1 MKIKFALTMLLSV
14 TVLCTS
20 SLAQEKTAGD
30 WLKEGRSLMLNGSGS
45 FDPAADAFNKAIQ
58 LDPENVD
65 AWLGKA
71 QVLSD
76 TNLKNESL
84 EAFQKALD
92 LADEILKQNPQDAGA
107 WQSQG
112 IALASLGRDKEAAK
126 SFEKSVEILNQS
138 IETNPHDAEAWWLK
152 ADSLDILGQS
162 QGALEAYD
170 RVIELN
176 SSKAAGAWI
185 RKSDILVSSGKY
197 NESLDAFDNAT
208 KLMAAND
215 TSIFNSWWG
224 DGTTVT
230 NSAWFYNGQI
240 LRVSSGWYNQSSHA
254 YENVLQINSNL
265 VVAWQSKG
273 WIITPQGRTLRS
285 LGKHNEILTMS
296 GPNWASYYFPSSNES
311 SRMWVDYWMN
321 RAGELSRTG
330 SFQESVAA
338 IDKAIEI
345 EPQNATLWDAKA
357 SRQSIA
363 ANFSGNRS
371 QYNESLKAQ
380 DKAIELNPGNST
392 LHIHK
397 AVLIASLAD
406 LSGHQNKSLYQ
417 DAIRELDKA
426 IELDPQNKDAW
437 NYRGSVLDTRLNRSA
452 EALLAYGKAIE
463 LDGENDGDN
472 ESLSN
477 AWSGKGTALA
487 KLGRYNESF
496 EAFDKAIELNPQT
509 SAFVWLSKGKALNE
523 SGRYGEALAAYDKVI
538 ELVPDSANGLTA
550 QAYESKGDV
559 LLAWGKQSEAVNA
572 YDKAIEQYPLEPMG
586 AQTWHKKSIALK
598 ALGQTA
604 EADAASARA
613 KELGYQ
619 G

>member
-1 MKIKFALTMLLSV
+1 MKVKFALIMLLLV
-14 TVLCTS
+14 TVLCTG

-58 LDPENVD
+58 IDPENVD

-71 QVLSD
+71 QVLSY

-92 LADEILKQNPQDAGA
+92 LADEILKQNPQDAGG

-162 QGALEAYD
+162 EGALEAYD

-265 VVAWQSKG
+265 VAAWQSKG

-285 LGKHNEILTMS
+285 LGRHNEIPAMS

-345 EPQNATLWDAKA
+345 EPQNATLWDVKA
-357 SRQSIA
+357 SSQRIA
-363 ANFSGNRS
+363 ATFSGNRS

-380 DKAIELNPGNST
+380 DRAIELDPENTT
-392 LHIHK
+392 LRIHK
-397 AVLIASLAD
+397 GFLIASLTD
-406 LSGHQNKSLYQ
+406 LSGHKNESLYEE
-417 DAIRELDKA
+417 AIKEFDKA
-426 IELDPQNKDAW
+426 IELDPKNKEAW
-437 NYRGSVLDTRLNRSA
+437 NYKASVLDTRLNRSV
-452 EALLAYGKAIE
+452 EALLAYDRAIE
-463 LDGENDGDN
+463 LDGANAEDN

-487 KLGRYNESF
+487 KLGRYKESI
-496 EAFDKAIELNPQT
+496 EAFDKAIELYPQT
-509 SAFVWLSKGKALNE
+509 AAFIWLSKGKALNQ
-523 SGRYGEALAAYDKVI
+523 SGRYEVAVKAYDKVV
-538 ELVPDSANGLTA
+538 ELSPESAKALTA
-550 QAYESKGDV
+550 QAYASKGDA
-559 LLAWGKQSEAVNA
+559 LSAWGKYDEAVTA
-572 YDKAIEQYPLEPMG
+572 YDKAIEQYPLEPMS
-586 AQTWHKKSIALK
+586 AQTWYKKGTALM
-598 ALGQTA
+598 ALGRQA
-604 EADAASARA
+604 EADASNVRAR
-613 KELGYQ
+613 ELGYKA
-619 G
+619 

>member
-1 MKIKFALTMLLSV
+1 MKMKFALIMLLSV

-58 LDPENVD
+58 IDPKNVD

-152 ADSLDILGQS
+152 ADSMDILGQS
-162 QGALEAYD
+162 EGALEAYD

-215 TSIFNSWWG
+215 ISIFNSWWG

-240 LRVSSGWYNQSSHA
+240 LRASSGWYNRSSHA

-285 LGKHNEILTMS
+285 LGKHDEILTMS

-321 RAGELSRTG
+321 RAGELSQTG

-357 SRQSIA
+357 SSLSMA
-363 ANFSGNRS
+363 AAFSGNRS
-371 QYNESLKAQ
+371 QYNESLLAL
-380 DKAIELNPGNST
+380 DKAIELDTGNST

-397 AVLIASLAD
+397 GFFIASLAD
-406 LSGHQNKSLYQ
+406 LSGHQNKSLYEE
-417 DAIRELDKA
+417 AIKEFDEA
-426 IELDPQNKDAW
+426 IELDPKNNEAW
-437 NYRGSVLDTRLNRSA
+437 NYKASVLDTRLNKSA
-452 EALLAYGKAIE
+452 EALLAYDKAIE
-463 LDGENDGDN
+463 LDGENAVDN

-496 EAFDKAIELNPQT
+496 EAFDKAIELNPQIA
-509 SAFVWLSKGKALNE
+509 AFVWLSKGDALNQ
-523 SGRYGEALAAYDKVI
+523 SGRYEEAAEAYDEVV
-538 ELVPDSANGLTA
+538 EQNLDSTKALTA
-550 QAYESKGDV
+550 HAYGSKGDA
-559 LLAWGKQSEAVNA
+559 LSALGKYDEAVIA
-572 YDKAIEQYPLEPMG
+572 YGKAIEHYPLEPMG
-586 AQTWHKKSIALK
+586 AQTWYRKGIALK
-598 ALGQTA
+598 ALGRQA
-604 EADAASARA
+604 EADASNVRA
-613 KELGYQ
+613 KELGYKA
-619 G
+619 